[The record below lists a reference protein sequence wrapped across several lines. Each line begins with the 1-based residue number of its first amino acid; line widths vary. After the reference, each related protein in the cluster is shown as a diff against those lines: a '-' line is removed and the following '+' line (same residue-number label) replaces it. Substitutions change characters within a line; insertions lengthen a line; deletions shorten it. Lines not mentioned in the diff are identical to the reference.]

1 MYDNNDYEVK
11 MIEIGIILL
20 LGIYFFPRGTANLLT
35 ETSPGRAFCRYVCAS
50 ASVVSSVRY
59 SLVPGFCSEQSGFGS
74 VFRRSCS
81 NCVLFIRL
89 LNHFFANSG

>member
-35 ETSPGRAFCRYVCAS
+35 ETSPGRAFCRLVC

-59 SLVPGFCSEQSGFGS
+59 SLVPGFRPEQSGFGS

-89 LNHFFANSG
+89 LNHFFANSC